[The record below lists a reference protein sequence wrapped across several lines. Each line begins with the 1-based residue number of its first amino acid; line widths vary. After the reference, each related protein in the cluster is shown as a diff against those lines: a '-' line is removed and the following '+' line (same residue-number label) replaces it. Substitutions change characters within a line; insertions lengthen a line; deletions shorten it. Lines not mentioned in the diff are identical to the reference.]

1 MMYVDYLNT
10 IVFYIIVALA
20 IFIIVGLIIENRK
33 PKIIDEKDNVV
44 EMIKNPLTLGNYE
57 NLINYL
63 KTIQQQIATVKE
75 LEILINKNAEV
86 QSSVVD
92 DYPSFEYLSI
102 WRDSFLAQ
110 IKLSYIFTRDNYNSV
125 KANFP
130 TESKKTVETQLYN
143 IERFINQN
151 S

>member
-1 MMYVDYLNT
+1 MNIEILNK
-10 IVFYIIVALA
+10 IVFYFLVALA
-20 IFIIVGLIIENRK
+20 IFILIGLIIDNRK
-33 PKIIDEKDNVV
+33 PKVIDEKDNVV
-44 EMIKNPLTLGNYE
+44 EIIKNPLTLGNYE

-63 KTIQQQIATVKE
+63 KTIQQQIATAKE

-92 DYPSFEYLSI
+92 GYPSFEYLSI
-102 WRDSFLAQ
+102 WRNSFLAQ
-110 IKLSYIFTRDNYNSV
+110 IKLNYIFTRDNYNSV

-130 TESKKTVETQLYN
+130 TESKKIVETQLYD